1 MNILLAVLS
10 QVSFHLYK
18 KQEYKHILPKVDIEN
33 AMKPIPSTNDKE
45 DENEID
51 KDKNMI
57 KSNEDFVN

>member
-1 MNILLAVLS
+1 MQKLNSIADLKAAV
-10 QVSFHLYK
+10 
-18 KQEYKHILPKVDIEN
+18 QEYKHILPKVDIEN